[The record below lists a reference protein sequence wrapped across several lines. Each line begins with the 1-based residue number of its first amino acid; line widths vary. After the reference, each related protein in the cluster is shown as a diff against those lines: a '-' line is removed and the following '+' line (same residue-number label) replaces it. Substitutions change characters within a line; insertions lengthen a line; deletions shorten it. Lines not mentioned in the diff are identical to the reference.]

1 MNRSHVILSELW
13 RSCNGDLNK
22 LTEQEREKFE
32 DAMWDH
38 VDYIDRLKELDAA
51 LKSWGRAKEGKKR

>member
-22 LTEQEREKFE
+22 LTEQERKKFE
-32 DAMWDH
+32 DAMWEH
-38 VDYIDRLKELDAA
+38 CDYIDRLKVLDEA
-51 LKSWGRAKEGKKR
+51 LKTWAKTQEGKQ